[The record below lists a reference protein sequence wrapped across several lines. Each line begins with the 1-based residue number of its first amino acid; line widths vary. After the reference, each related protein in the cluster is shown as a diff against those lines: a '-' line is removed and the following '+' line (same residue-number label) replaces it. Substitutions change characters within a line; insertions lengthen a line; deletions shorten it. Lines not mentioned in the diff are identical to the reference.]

1 MKLIILLSLISLN
14 TLADVKITVT
24 SERPICKEGCPA
36 KFKTQA
42 KADAWIADN
51 ISNDSWGKKER
62 WEIYTDQT
70 NCLEIVDV
78 EFFGEVEY
86 QNCKLPV
93 EYTIVQT
100 DITAEVEAKKAKK
113 ILDDAK
119 IEELKLKDKDTLKL
133 DELIELLQLKG
144 II

>member
-1 MKLIILLSLISLN
+1 MKLLILILLIFPIKSF
-14 TLADVKITVT
+14 ADVRVSLESVRKGSMVVD
-24 SERPICKEGCPA
+24 
-36 KFKTQA
+36 FKTQT

-62 WEIYTDQT
+62 WEKYTDQT
-70 NCLEIVDV
+70 TCLEIVDV